1 MRIDGAGADL
11 KKFYFNTKNK
21 KKIILF
27 PARVLLEKGI
37 VEFINASKKLTKKYP
52 LWKFLIAGTLNYK
65 KGEEEKIFTNV
76 RLIEKEYKN
85 IIFLGYVKN
94 IKKLFNK
101 ASIVCLPSYREGFPK
116 ALIEACASGCAI
128 VATDVPGC
136 RDAIINNYNG
146 LLCKVKNH
154 LDTFTKIEKLI
165 LNEKKRKI
173 FSKNSRKLAEKKY
186 SINTYIKKNLDF
198 YAEK

>member
-52 LWKFLIAGTLNYK
+52 RWKFLIAGTLNYK
-65 KGEEEKIFTNV
+65 KGEEEKFYECKIDREGIQKHN
-76 RLIEKEYKN
+76 
-85 IIFLGYVKN
+85 FLRICKN

-173 FSKNSRKLAEKKY
+173 FSKNSRKLAEKK
-186 SINTYIKKNLDF
+186 IV
-198 YAEK
+198 